1 MPRTKKIPVA
11 PPSFHVFGDLPL
23 DVGLGIFS
31 LCSPFDLVQL
41 AATSKSNRTLIQ
53 AHEYLWESAHDN
65 IARGECPRLPTRPV
79 IETSGNYSQ
88 EAYVLWVFGGGPCSH
103 CTKPTTSLPFH
114 FLFRFRACS
123 SRCEK
128 ILMSREH
135 LYFCSAGQFDALAYT
150 KGLPRLTEVNPWMTT
165 HYAPLKAVKNAKHE
179 ANAATQITKFK
190 NFSLRGHRPPAFCNF
205 KRRTLPE
212 LEEEYLRR
220 CNSRPVIEK
229 SANELQDWRD
239 LYLADFLVV
248 SEANNA
254 FVVKMAK
261 DKQVKVTRL
270 HDAPTMKGL
279 VDAFNRD
286 LELLTPHVWTQH
298 APKIFE
304 ELKDKPSGKNRC
316 TLCNR
321 TVSTLGLEAHMFDS
335 HKDQASDLN
344 TKGKAYCKHCPDSK
358 RLYTREGLEEHRR
371 VCHSGPLPPPQPWKR
386 CPLCPARERRFKSV
400 EGRAMHD
407 RVVHGM
413 P

>member
-1 MPRTKKIPVA
+1 MPRTKKLPVA

-53 AHEYLWESAHDN
+53 AHAYLWESAH
-65 IARGECPRLPTRPV
+65 V

-103 CTKPTTSLPFH
+103 CAKPTTSLPFH

-128 ILMSREH
+128 ILMSEH

-190 NFSLRGHRPPAFCNF
+190 NFSLRGHRPPAFCTF

-212 LEEEYLRR
+212 LEE
-220 CNSRPVIEK
+220 

-239 LYLADFLVV
+239 LYLAEFLVV

-270 HDAPTMKGL
+270 HDAPTMKQL

-304 ELKDKPSGKNRC
+304 ELKDRPSGKNRC

-321 TVSTLGLEAHMFDS
+321 TVSSLGLEAHMFDS
-335 HKDQASDLN
+335 HKNQVSDMN
-344 TKGKAYCKHCPDSK
+344 TKGKAHCKDCPDSK

-386 CPLCPARERRFKSV
+386 CPLCPTRERRFKSV